1 MKGFKL
7 DTSQLQRSKAP
18 DGGWGWM
25 IVFAYG
31 LANIMIVP
39 VLQSFGLIFRDTF
52 REIDISATKASII
65 INLASAVG
73 MALGLFNGPLLRRY
87 GFRKLAVAGGFL
99 FSAGLML
106 TSSAVH
112 FAHFIITYSI
122 IASLGMGFCNSSFS
136 LALNTYFVVRR
147 NKAAGIAM
155 TITGLGPILLPQLVS
170 LLLGLYGARYCLLI
184 IGALATHII
193 VGGLLLQPVK
203 WHMLT
208 CPPSS
213 DPLNTAAVLPC
224 PPVEVKIV
232 PATEDC
238 TDKGTEEAQE
248 EDELLEKCSFIDHD
262 VDAQSVYGF
271 ELTSQLRQRESFSQ
285 PPGGFM
291 SNVPG
296 MHTIQRTKSEVLA
309 PVRRCSSETRSLKAE
324 PTSAATRPLRWFQ
337 SGSEESVHLGS
348 SLAMWGDGNS
358 SVTLTDDRV
367 VQTEEQQQR
376 RPSQGRF
383 SSYTNVRFSP
393 LQKRW
398 FEGSAQSVNLGSSM
412 KLFDERSVGPRRG
425 SLGSGVPMSGG
436 GKLPALSENQGLTDE
451 TSHLPSI
458 VRQLENTKATLPQS
472 STVPNEATAG
482 VKPEGFFTKV
492 VHMFDLTLLQ
502 DKVYLNMMLGM
513 SIAVFAE
520 INFSLLTPFILGD
533 LGYSTEQIA
542 SIMSTLALA
551 DLLFRFISPFVGDF
565 LKLSPRIMYMIALSM
580 LIVTRFSILLARS
593 YDEMMIVAFGL
604 GVAKGVR
611 SVYMSLVIPSYIP
624 LKRLPSASSIQMTT
638 NGIVL
643 MTIGP
648 CVGVLRDWT
657 GSYSKSIIL
666 INGFTIVTLVMW
678 SAELIYVHRRQNRAK
693 QKVPPNSDAVPQSP
707 THRGGRSHCLPVH
720 SPMHTQ
726 DGMKVPLGEEN
737 RSNRHMPLLKQKLL
751 HGLWY
756 VT

>member
-1 MKGFKL
+1 MAERNGMMKM
-7 DTSQLQRSKAP
+7 SQLQQPQVLQRTKPP

-52 REIDISATKASII
+52 REIDISATKASVI

-112 FAHFIITYSI
+112 FAHFIVTYSI
-122 IASLGMGFCNSSFS
+122 IASLGMGFCSSSFS

-155 TITGLGPILLPQLVS
+155 TITGLGPILLPQVVS
-170 LLLGLYGARYCLLI
+170 LLLSLYGARYCLLI

-193 VGGLLLQPVK
+193 AGGLLLQPVK
-203 WHMLT
+203 WHALPLLAT
-208 CPPSS
+208 PTDRLADASS
-213 DPLNTAAVLPC
+213 SSLPC
-224 PPVEVKIV
+224 PPVEVRIV
-232 PATEDC
+232 PEAGDY
-238 TDKGTEEAQE
+238 DKAESQQQE
-248 EDELLEKCSFIDHD
+248 EEEEEELLEKRSFIAHD
-262 VDAQSVYGF
+262 VDAQSIYGF
-271 ELTSQLRQRESFSQ
+271 ELTSQMRQRESFSQ
-285 PPGGFM
+285 PP
-291 SNVPG
+291 V
-296 MHTIQRTKSEVLA
+296 MHRTKSEVLTA
-309 PVRRCSSETRSLKAE
+309 PVQRCPSETRSLKVESTATK
-324 PTSAATRPLRWFQ
+324 TSPLRWFQ
-337 SGSEESVHLGS
+337 SGSVESVHLGS
-348 SLAMWGDGNS
+348 SLTMWDEPS
-358 SVTLTDDRV
+358 STVTPAEDHHH
-367 VQTEEQQQR
+367 QQQQQQQQPR
-376 RPSQGRF
+376 RPSQRRF
-383 SSYTNVRFSP
+383 SSFTNVRFSP

-398 FEGSAQSVNLGSSM
+398 FEGSADTINLGSSM
-412 KLFDERSVGPRRG
+412 KIFDERYVGPRRG
-425 SLGSGVPMSGG
+425 SLGSSALAGG
-436 GKLPALSENQGLTDE
+436 GTGKLPALSENQGLTDE
-451 TSHLPSI
+451 TAHLPSI
-458 VRQLENTKATLPQS
+458 VRQLENAKASAAT
-472 STVPNEATAG
+472 PNGTDGAPEAFLA
-482 VKPEGFFTKV
+482 KV
-492 VHMFDLTLLQ
+492 VRLFDLTLLQ

-533 LGYSTEQIA
+533 LGYGTEQIA

-551 DLLFRFISPFVGDF
+551 DLIFRFVSPFVGDF
-565 LKLSPRIMYMIALSM
+565 LKLSPRVMYMIALSM

-593 YDEMMIVAFGL
+593 YDEMVLVAFGL

-624 LKRLPSASSIQMTT
+624 LKRLPAASSIQMTT

-648 CVGVLRDWT
+648 CVGLLRDWT
-657 GSYSKSIIL
+657 GSYAKSIIL

-678 SAELIYVHRRQNRAK
+678 SVELIYVHHWQRRAK
-693 QKVPPNSDAVPQSP
+693 QSAKSPRNGEPPA
-707 THRGGRSHCLPVH
+707 T
-720 SPMHTQ
+720 
-726 DGMKVPLGEEN
+726 LG
-737 RSNRHMPLLKQKLL
+737 S
-751 HGLWY
+751 
-756 VT
+756 

>member
-1 MKGFKL
+1 MAERNGTTKGFKL
-7 DTSQLQRSKAP
+7 EQPQAHQQQRTKAP

-52 REIDISATKASII
+52 REIDISATKASVI

-87 GFRKLAVAGGFL
+87 GFRRLAVAGGFL

-193 VGGLLLQPVK
+193 AGGLLLQPVK
-203 WHMLT
+203 WHAVIA
-208 CPPSS
+208 PPVPTTQL
-213 DPLNTAAVLPC
+213 DTALALPC
-224 PPVEVKIV
+224 PR
-232 PATEDC
+232 TEINIKPSTDDC
-238 TDKGTEEAQE
+238 AEKGTEEAQE
-248 EDELLEKCSFIDHD
+248 DDELLEKCRFIDHD
-262 VDAQSVYGF
+262 VDAQSLYGF
-271 ELTSQLRQRESFSQ
+271 ELTSQMRQRESFSQ
-285 PPGGFM
+285 PPSVGLL
-291 SNVPG
+291 STAPG
-296 MHTIQRTKSEVLA
+296 SHTIQRTKSEVLA
-309 PVRRCSSETRSLKAE
+309 PVRQCPSETRSLKAE
-324 PTSAATRPLRWFQ
+324 ATAATQPARPLRWFQ
-337 SGSEESVHLGS
+337 SGSAESVHLGS
-348 SLAMWGDGNS
+348 SLTMWDDRNS
-358 SVTLTDDRV
+358 AVTLAENHF
-367 VQTEEQQQR
+367 VQSDHQQR
-376 RPSQGRF
+376 RPSQRRF
-383 SSYTNVRFSP
+383 SSYINERFSP

-398 FEGSAQSVNLGSSM
+398 FEASDDTVHLGSSM
-412 KLFDERSVGPRRG
+412 KIFDERYGGGPRRG
-425 SLGSGVPMSGG
+425 SLGSGSVPLTGG

-458 VRQLENTKATLPQS
+458 VRQLENTKATS
-472 STVPNEATAG
+472 SLSSQPKVPNDASAG
-482 VKPEGFFTKV
+482 EKSDGFFTKV
-492 VHMFDLTLLQ
+492 VNTFDLTLLQ

-533 LGYSTEQIA
+533 LGYGTEQIA

-666 INGFTIVTLVMW
+666 INGFTIVTLLMW

-693 QKVPPNSDAVPQSP
+693 QKKVPPTDAAP
-707 THRGGRSHCLPVH
+707 TIIVS
-720 SPMHTQ
+720 
-726 DGMKVPLGEEN
+726 
-737 RSNRHMPLLKQKLL
+737 
-751 HGLWY
+751 
-756 VT
+756 

>member
-1 MKGFKL
+1 MSAMAERNGNMKGFKL
-7 DTSQLQRSKAP
+7 DPSQLQRSKAP

-73 MALGLFNGPLLRRY
+73 MTLGLFNGPLLRKY

-170 LLLGLYGARYCLLI
+170 LLLGLYGARCCLLI

-208 CPPSS
+208 CPPST
-213 DPLNTAAVLPC
+213 DPVLPY
-224 PPVEVKIV
+224 PPVEVKIM
-232 PATEDC
+232 PTTEEC
-238 TDKGTEEAQE
+238 TDKGEEEAQE

-291 SNVPG
+291 PSVPG
-296 MHTIQRTKSEVLA
+296 MNTIHRTKSEVLA
-309 PVRRCSSETRSLKAE
+309 PVRRCPSETRSLKAE
-324 PTSAATRPLRWFQ
+324 PTTPAAPSLRWFQ
-337 SGSEESVHLGS
+337 SGSAESVHLGS
-348 SLAMWGDGNS
+348 SLTMWDDRNS
-358 SVTLTDDRV
+358 SVTLAEDRV
-367 VQTEEQQQR
+367 VQPEEQQQR
-376 RPSQGRF
+376 RPSQRRF
-383 SSYTNVRFSP
+383 SSLINARFSP

-398 FEGSAQSVNLGSSM
+398 FEGSADTVNLGSSM
-412 KLFDERSVGPRRG
+412 KIFDERYAGPRRG
-425 SLGSGVPMSGG
+425 SLGSGVPLSGG

-451 TSHLPSI
+451 TSRLPSI
-458 VRQLENTKATLPQS
+458 VRQLENTKATLPPS
-472 STVPNEATAG
+472 STVPNDGT
-482 VKPEGFFTKV
+482 GFFTKV
-492 VHMFDLTLLQ
+492 VNMFDLTLLK

-666 INGFTIVTLVMW
+666 INTFTIITLVMW
-678 SAELIYVHRRQNRAK
+678 SAELIYVHRLQNRAK
-693 QKVPPNSDAVPQSP
+693 QKVPPSSDAVTIIVS
-707 THRGGRSHCLPVH
+707 
-720 SPMHTQ
+720 
-726 DGMKVPLGEEN
+726 
-737 RSNRHMPLLKQKLL
+737 
-751 HGLWY
+751 
-756 VT
+756 

>member
-1 MKGFKL
+1 MAEGNGNMKRFKL
-7 DTSQLQRSKAP
+7 EPPPQQTKAP

-193 VGGLLLQPVK
+193 AGGLLLQPIK
-203 WHMLT
+203 WHLLT
-208 CPPSS
+208 VPGLADQLDTGP
-213 DPLNTAAVLPC
+213 ALPC
-224 PPVEVKIV
+224 APVDVRII
-232 PATEDC
+232 PATEV
-238 TDKGTEEAQE
+238 GTEKCTTE

-271 ELTSQLRQRESFSQ
+271 ELTSQIRQRESFSQ
-285 PPGGFM
+285 PPGGLM
-291 SNVPG
+291 SNAAGV
-296 MHTIQRTKSEVLA
+296 HTIQRTKSEVLA
-309 PVRRCSSETRSLKAE
+309 PVRRCPSETRSLKAE
-324 PTSAATRPLRWFQ
+324 PTSPAARSLRWFQ
-337 SGSEESVHLGS
+337 SGSAESVHLGS
-348 SLAMWGDGNS
+348 SLAIWDDRNS
-358 SVTLTDDRV
+358 SVTLAEDRLM
-367 VQTEEQQQR
+367 QPGEHHHHLHQQR
-376 RPSQGRF
+376 RPSQRRF
-383 SSYTNVRFSP
+383 SSYINVRFSP

-398 FEGSAQSVNLGSSM
+398 FEGSAETVNLGSSM
-412 KLFDERSVGPRRG
+412 KIFDERYAGPRRG
-425 SLGSGVPMSGG
+425 SLGNGVPMSGG
-436 GKLPALSENQGLTDE
+436 VKLPALSENQGLTDE

-458 VRQLENTKATLPQS
+458 VRQLENTKATLPPPS
-472 STVPNEATAG
+472 STVPNDATCG
-482 VKPEGFFTKV
+482 VKSEGFFTKV
-492 VHMFDLTLLQ
+492 VNMFDLTLLQ

-678 SAELIYVHRRQNRAK
+678 SVELIYVHRRQNRAR
-693 QKVPPNSDAVPQSP
+693 QKVPPPSEAVTILVS
-707 THRGGRSHCLPVH
+707 
-720 SPMHTQ
+720 
-726 DGMKVPLGEEN
+726 
-737 RSNRHMPLLKQKLL
+737 
-751 HGLWY
+751 
-756 VT
+756 

>member
-1 MKGFKL
+1 MGERTQTMKGCKL
-7 DTSQLQRSKAP
+7 EQTQAQLQPRTKAP

-25 IVFAYG
+25 IVVAYG

-52 REIDISATKASII
+52 REIDISATKASVI

-193 VGGLLLQPVK
+193 AGALLLQPVK
-203 WHMLT
+203 WHT
-208 CPPSS
+208 VIVPPAPTSQ
-213 DPLNTAAVLPC
+213 LNTALALSGPTM
-224 PPVEVKIV
+224 EVKSK
-232 PATEDC
+232 PAMDDC
-238 TDKGTEEAQE
+238 NEKGNEEAQE
-248 EDELLEKCSFIDHD
+248 DDELLEKCSFIDHD

-271 ELTSQLRQRESFSQ
+271 ELTSQIRQRESFSQ
-285 PPGGFM
+285 PPSGGFLC
-291 SNVPG
+291 NTPG
-296 MHTIQRTKSEVLA
+296 IPSMQRTKSEVLA
-309 PVRRCSSETRSLKAE
+309 PVRRCPSETRSLKAE
-324 PTSAATRPLRWFQ
+324 PTGTTGPARPLRWFQ
-337 SGSEESVHLGS
+337 SGSAESVHLGS
-348 SLAMWGDGNS
+348 SLTMWDDRNS
-358 SVTLTDDRV
+358 SVTLADDHF
-367 VQTEEQQQR
+367 VQSDQQQR
-376 RPSQGRF
+376 RPSQRRF
-383 SSYTNVRFSP
+383 SSFTNVRFSP

-398 FEGSAQSVNLGSSM
+398 FEGSADTVNLGSSM
-412 KLFDERSVGPRRG
+412 KIFDERYGGGPRRG
-425 SLGSGVPMSGG
+425 SLGSA
-436 GKLPALSENQGLTDE
+436 KLPALSENQGLTDE

-458 VRQLENTKATLPQS
+458 VRQLENTKATS
-472 STVPNEATAG
+472 SPSSVPTVPNDAPIGE
-482 VKPEGFFTKV
+482 KSDGFFTKV
-492 VHMFDLTLLQ
+492 VNTFDLTLLK

-666 INGFTIVTLVMW
+666 INGFTIVTLLMW
-678 SAELIYVHRRQNRAK
+678 SAELIYVHRLQNRAK
-693 QKVPPNSDAVPQSP
+693 KKIPPAEAAP
-707 THRGGRSHCLPVH
+707 TIIVS
-720 SPMHTQ
+720 
-726 DGMKVPLGEEN
+726 
-737 RSNRHMPLLKQKLL
+737 
-751 HGLWY
+751 
-756 VT
+756 

>member
-1 MKGFKL
+1 MADRNGKTKGFQL
-7 DTSQLQRSKAP
+7 PQQQSQRTKAP

-52 REIDISATKASII
+52 REIHISATKASII

-99 FSAGLML
+99 FSSGLML

-122 IASLGMGFCNSSFS
+122 ISSLGMGFCNSSFS

-170 LLLGLYGARYCLLI
+170 LLLNLYGARYCLLI
-184 IGALATHII
+184 IGALATHI
-193 VGGLLLQPVK
+193 VAGGLLLQPVK
-203 WHMLT
+203 WHTLPAT
-208 CPPSS
+208 APPPSTC
-213 DPLNTAAVLPC
+213 TADQIDAIHS
-224 PPVEVKIV
+224 VEVQIIPESDDYIAEK
-232 PATEDC
+232 AH
-238 TDKGTEEAQE
+238 E
-248 EDELLEKCSFIDHD
+248 EDEFLEKSSYIDHD
-262 VDAQSVYGF
+262 LDAQSVYGF
-271 ELTSQLRQRESFSQ
+271 ELTSQIRQRESFSQ
-285 PPGGFM
+285 PPGGYLITAP
-291 SNVPG
+291 SAN
-296 MHTIQRTKSEVLA
+296 HTIPRTKSEVLA
-309 PVRRCSSETRSLKAE
+309 PVERCPSETRSLKVDS
-324 PTSAATRPLRWFQ
+324 TTRPLRWFQ
-337 SGSEESVHLGS
+337 SGSAESVHLGS
-348 SLAMWGDGNS
+348 SLTMWDDHNS
-358 SVTLTDDRV
+358 SITLAEDAT
-367 VQTEEQQQR
+367 QSHQQQQR
-376 RPSQGRF
+376 RPSQRRF
-383 SSYTNVRFSP
+383 SSYINVRFSP
-393 LQKRW
+393 LHKRW
-398 FEGSAQSVNLGSSM
+398 FEASADTVNLGSSM
-412 KLFDERSVGPRRG
+412 KIFDERYAGPRRG
-425 SLGSGVPMSGG
+425 SLGSGVLLGGG

-451 TSHLPSI
+451 ATHLPTI
-458 VRQLENTKATLPQS
+458 VRQLENTKVTSAV
-472 STVPNEATAG
+472 VPNDSAAPGGGKT
-482 VKPEGFFTKV
+482 EGFFTKV
-492 VHMFDLTLLQ
+492 VNLFDLTLLQ

-551 DLLFRFISPFVGDF
+551 DLLFRFISPFVGDY
-565 LKLSPRIMYMIALSM
+565 LKLTPRIMYMIALSM

-593 YDEMMIVAFGL
+593 YDEMVIVAFGL

-611 SVYMSLVIPSYIP
+611 SVYMGLVIPSYIP

-648 CVGVLRDWT
+648 CVGLLRDWT

-666 INGFTIVTLVMW
+666 INAFTILTLMMW
-678 SAELIYVHRRQNRAK
+678 SAELIYVHRRQRRVK
-693 QKVPPNSDAVPQSP
+693 QKVPPTEGP
-707 THRGGRSHCLPVH
+707 TIIVS
-720 SPMHTQ
+720 
-726 DGMKVPLGEEN
+726 
-737 RSNRHMPLLKQKLL
+737 
-751 HGLWY
+751 
-756 VT
+756 

>member
-1 MKGFKL
+1 MAEGKGNMKGFRIEAPAPP
-7 DTSQLQRSKAP
+7 QRTKAP

-25 IVFAYG
+25 IVVAYG

-193 VGGLLLQPVK
+193 AGGLLLQPIK
-203 WHMLT
+203 WHVLT
-208 CPPSS
+208 VPGPA
-213 DPLNTAAVLPC
+213 DQLDTAPALPC
-224 PPVEVKIV
+224 PPVDVKILPV
-232 PATEDC
+232 TEV
-238 TDKGTEEAQE
+238 GTEEGIAE

-271 ELTSQLRQRESFSQ
+271 ELTSQIRQRESFSQ
-285 PPGGFM
+285 PPGGLM
-291 SNVPG
+291 SNAAGV
-296 MHTIQRTKSEVLA
+296 HTIQRTKSEVLP
-309 PVRRCSSETRSLKAE
+309 PVRRCPSETRSLKAE
-324 PTSAATRPLRWFQ
+324 PTSPAARSLRWFQ
-337 SGSEESVHLGS
+337 SGSAESVHLGS
-348 SLAMWGDGNS
+348 SLAIWNDRNS
-358 SVTLTDDRV
+358 SATLAEDRLM
-367 VQTEEQQQR
+367 QPGEHHHHQQR
-376 RPSQGRF
+376 RPSQRRF
-383 SSYTNVRFSP
+383 SSYINVRFSP

-398 FEGSAQSVNLGSSM
+398 FEGSAETVNLGSSM
-412 KLFDERSVGPRRG
+412 KIFDERYAGPRRG
-425 SLGSGVPMSGG
+425 SLGNGVPMSGG
-436 GKLPALSENQGLTDE
+436 VKLPALSENQGLTDE

-458 VRQLENTKATLPQS
+458 VRQLENTKATSPPPS
-472 STVPNEATAG
+472 STVPNDATCG
-482 VKPEGFFTKV
+482 VKSEGFLTKV
-492 VHMFDLTLLQ
+492 VKMFDLTLLQ

-593 YDEMMIVAFGL
+593 YDEMVIVAFGL

-678 SAELIYVHRRQNRAK
+678 SVELIYVHRRQNRAR
-693 QKVPPNSDAVPQSP
+693 QKVPPPSEAVTILVS
-707 THRGGRSHCLPVH
+707 
-720 SPMHTQ
+720 
-726 DGMKVPLGEEN
+726 
-737 RSNRHMPLLKQKLL
+737 
-751 HGLWY
+751 
-756 VT
+756 

>member
-1 MKGFKL
+1 MEATAKSAMAERNGNMKGFKL
-7 DTSQLQRSKAP
+7 EPSSPPLQRTKAP

-52 REIDISATKASII
+52 LEINISATKASII

-87 GFRKLAVAGGFL
+87 GFRKLAVVGGFL

-208 CPPSS
+208 IPAVPT
-213 DPLNTAAVLPC
+213 DHLDAAAALSC
-224 PPVEVKIV
+224 PPVEVKIM
-232 PATEDC
+232 PASEDC
-238 TDKGTEEAQE
+238 PEKGIEETQE
-248 EDELLEKCSFIDHD
+248 EEKLLEKCSFIDYD

-285 PPGGFM
+285 PPGGCM
-291 SNVPG
+291 SNASG
-296 MHTIQRTKSEVLA
+296 MHTIHRTKSEVLA
-309 PVRRCSSETRSLKAE
+309 PVRRCPSETRSLKAE
-324 PTSAATRPLRWFQ
+324 LTSAEERPLRWFQ
-337 SGSEESVHLGS
+337 SGSVESVHLGS
-348 SLAMWGDGNS
+348 SLAMWDDRDS
-358 SVTLTDDRV
+358 SVTLAEDRF
-367 VQTEEQQQR
+367 VQPEDQQQR
-376 RPSQGRF
+376 RPSAHRRF
-383 SSYTNVRFSP
+383 SSFINARFTP
-393 LQKRW
+393 PQKRW
-398 FEGSAQSVNLGSSM
+398 FEGSAETVNLGSSM
-412 KLFDERSVGPRRG
+412 KIFDERYAGPRRG
-425 SLGSGVPMSGG
+425 SLGSGVPTSGG

-458 VRQLENTKATLPQS
+458 VRQLENTKATLP
-472 STVPNEATAG
+472 STVPNDTATGA
-482 VKPEGFFTKV
+482 KSEGFFTKV
-492 VHMFDLTLLQ
+492 VNMFDLTLLQ

-593 YDEMMIVAFGL
+593 YDEMVIVAFGL

-648 CVGVLRDWT
+648 CVGALRDWT

-678 SAELIYVHRRQNRAK
+678 SAELIYVHRWRNRAK
-693 QKVPPNSDAVPQSP
+693 QKVPPNSAAVTIIVS
-707 THRGGRSHCLPVH
+707 
-720 SPMHTQ
+720 
-726 DGMKVPLGEEN
+726 
-737 RSNRHMPLLKQKLL
+737 
-751 HGLWY
+751 
-756 VT
+756 

>member
-1 MKGFKL
+1 MADRNGNMKGF
-7 DTSQLQRSKAP
+7 QLQQQQTQRTKAP

-25 IVFAYG
+25 VVFAYG

-52 REIDISATKASII
+52 REINISATKASII

-122 IASLGMGFCNSSFS
+122 ISSLGMGFCNSSFS

-170 LLLGLYGARYCLLI
+170 LLLTLYGARHCLLI

-193 VGGLLLQPVK
+193 AGALLLQPVK
-203 WHMLT
+203 WHTLPAPSPPPADQQDAMLA
-208 CPPSS
+208 CPP
-213 DPLNTAAVLPC
+213 LP
-224 PPVEVKIV
+224 EVKIV
-232 PATEDC
+232 PIEFGAD
-238 TDKGTEEAQE
+238 DGADEAKE
-248 EDELLEKCSFIDHD
+248 EDEFLEKGSYIDHD
-262 VDAQSVYGF
+262 LDAQSVYGF
-271 ELTSQLRQRESFSQ
+271 ELTSQIRQRESFSQ
-285 PPGGFM
+285 PPEGFI
-291 SNVPG
+291 SATPR
-296 MHTIQRTKSEVLA
+296 IQRAKSEVLA
-309 PVRRCSSETRSLKAE
+309 PAQQCALETRSLKVE
-324 PTSAATRPLRWFQ
+324 SSATHPLRWFQ
-337 SGSEESVHLGS
+337 SGSAESVHLGS
-348 SLAMWGDGNS
+348 SLTMWDDRNS
-358 SVTLTDDRV
+358 SLTLA
-367 VQTEEQQQR
+367 EETQSQQQR
-376 RPSQGRF
+376 RPSQRRF
-383 SSYTNVRFSP
+383 SSYINVRFSP
-393 LQKRW
+393 LPKRW
-398 FEGSAQSVNLGSSM
+398 FEGSADTVNLGSSM
-412 KLFDERSVGPRRG
+412 KIFDERYAGPRRG
-425 SLGSGVPMSGG
+425 SVSSGVALGGGG

-451 TSHLPSI
+451 ATHLPSI
-458 VRQLENTKATLPQS
+458 VRQLENTKDTSP
-472 STVPNEATAG
+472 PNDRPAAG
-482 VKPEGFFTKV
+482 SGKTDGFFAKV
-492 VHMFDLTLLQ
+492 VHLFDLTLLQ

-551 DLLFRFISPFVGDF
+551 DLLFRFVSPFVGDY
-565 LKLSPRIMYMIALSM
+565 LKLTPRIMYMIALAM

-593 YDEMMIVAFGL
+593 YDEMVLVAFGL

-648 CVGVLRDWT
+648 CVGLLRDWT

-666 INGFTIVTLVMW
+666 INGFTIVTLLMW
-678 SAELIYVHRRQNRAK
+678 SAELIYVHRCQNRAK
-693 QKVPPNSDAVPQSP
+693 QKVPPTDKGP
-707 THRGGRSHCLPVH
+707 TIVVS
-720 SPMHTQ
+720 
-726 DGMKVPLGEEN
+726 
-737 RSNRHMPLLKQKLL
+737 
-751 HGLWY
+751 
-756 VT
+756 